1 MMQRRRPGERKEVT
15 VTIDGKG
22 ELGGYANYAHRRVA
36 NSVVSD
42 VIRTVQAVEMGAGSG
57 LNTAMIVVAAV
68 DIPAGREVRWDYDN
82 SSGRPFR
89 AAMLARGTTVEELDS
104 PEYATVVWT
113 IADDAMAQGA
123 VQQDAEFPYA
133 TIGELGLG
141 IETVRGREIVT
152 EARRGGRKRRHGDSA
167 MAADEISVASDAPP

>member
-1 MMQRRRPGERKEVT
+1 
-15 VTIDGKG
+15 
-22 ELGGYANYAHRRVA
+22 
-36 NSVVSD
+36 
-42 VIRTVQAVEMGAGSG
+42 
-57 LNTAMIVVAAV
+57 MIGVAAV

-89 AAMLARGTTVEELDS
+89 AAMLARGITVKELDS
-104 PEYATVVWT
+104 PEYAEVWT
-113 IADDAMAQGA
+113 VADDAMAQGP
-123 VQQDAEFPYA
+123 VRPDAEYPYA

-167 MAADEISVASDAPP
+167 MAADEISVASDAPT